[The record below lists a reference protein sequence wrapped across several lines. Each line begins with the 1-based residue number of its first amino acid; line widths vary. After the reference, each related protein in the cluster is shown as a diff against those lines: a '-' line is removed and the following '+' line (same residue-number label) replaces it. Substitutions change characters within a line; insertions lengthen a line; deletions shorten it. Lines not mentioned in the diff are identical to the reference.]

1 MEEKVI
7 DLYDMFIDLYW
18 NDISSNDRDWEIEG
32 KLWSILNEIYFKYGY
47 QDRVIF
53 SLSLYGSQ
61 NYNMDNEN
69 SDIDCQCFFFPT
81 AEEIIFKILL
91 SICFTL
97 INPFKL
103 MLHEHLLQL
112 YTQIVFYLLIQ

>member
-1 MEEKVI
+1 MDERVI

-69 SDIDCQCFFFPT
+69 SDIDCQCFFFPKRRQRQ
-81 AEEIIFKILL
+81 AGIPPPAPSDRI
-91 SICFTL
+91 
-97 INPFKL
+97 PAPWG
-103 MLHEHLLQL
+103 
-112 YTQIVFYLLIQ
+112 